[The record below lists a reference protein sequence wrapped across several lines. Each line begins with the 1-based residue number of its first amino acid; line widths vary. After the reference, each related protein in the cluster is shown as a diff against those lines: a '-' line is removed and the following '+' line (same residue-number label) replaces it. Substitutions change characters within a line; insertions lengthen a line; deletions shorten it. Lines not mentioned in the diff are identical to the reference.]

1 MLSGTPFHRK
11 LSFLSLFTLIHPY
24 HRQAVVVWQDSATSL
39 QAQTRNAF
47 PLLTKL
53 IDNDSSGSRSSEMG
67 EEWVEKFRVKC
78 LQEFRNSWPTSQ
90 PISRACAAE
99 FSQRCTEPSSN
110 RPEFLTW
117 YAISAVSWRDAQS
130 LGRERGDRRVVW
142 VGWEGADGNPGQ
154 VIVSRNSV
162 QRPQVA
168 ASVSYTSSIK
178 DLIESLSFFVFF
190 SAIISLPPSSRSSS
204 RFRGKRFLR

>member
-1 MLSGTPFHRK
+1 MPARIPEQL
-11 LSFLSLFTLIHPY
+11 
-24 HRQAVVVWQDSATSL
+24 
-39 QAQTRNAF
+39 
-47 PLLTKL
+47 
-53 IDNDSSGSRSSEMG
+53 
-67 EEWVEKFRVKC
+67 
-78 LQEFRNSWPTSQ
+78 PTSQ

-130 LGRERGDRRVVW
+130 LARERGDGRSSGLEEAR
-142 VGWEGADGNPGQ
+142 GEGAHGNPGQ

-178 DLIESLSFFVFF
+178 DLIESLSFSVFF
-190 SAIISLPPSSRSSS
+190 SAIISLPHLRARVHVLERNVGGSSVETPMSSS
-204 RFRGKRFLR
+204 SSFSLPPFPPNLITHRFRILV